1 MTLSEHPAL
10 RQESK
15 NGQHKRKIKMGNNS
29 KNILKSIMTNENHMH
44 GILRKYGWFK
54 TDELSVVKVSEE
66 TSSSDPF
73 HDNIQSHL
81 NNGALLANKIVFK
94 NVEYNCDGHSCI
106 LLHENESK
114 SEFSFGLLIKF
125 LVKKSVQGEL
135 EVNILYQATNHDY
148 LENFG
153 LFKIEPTEQFRIVKI
168 NSLATFSPLN
178 LYTANPLSKESFTVV
193 SLRNKP
199 ILFP

>member
-1 MTLSEHPAL
+1 
-10 RQESK
+10 
-15 NGQHKRKIKMGNNS
+15 
-29 KNILKSIMTNENHMH
+29 MTNENHMH
-44 GILRKYGWFK
+44 GILRKQGWFK
-54 TDELSVVKVSEE
+54 TNELSIVKVSEDISCSE
-66 TSSSDPF
+66 PF
-73 HDNIQSHL
+73 YAKIQSFQK
-81 NNGALLANKIVFK
+81 NSVLLADKIVFK
-94 NVEYNCDGHSCI
+94 NVAYNCDGHSCVLI
-106 LLHENESK
+106 HQNESK
-114 SEFSFGLLIKF
+114 SEFSFGLPIKF

-153 LFKIEPTEQFRIVKI
+153 LFKIEPTEQFRIVNI

-178 LYTANPLSKESFTVV
+178 LYTANPLSKESFTAT